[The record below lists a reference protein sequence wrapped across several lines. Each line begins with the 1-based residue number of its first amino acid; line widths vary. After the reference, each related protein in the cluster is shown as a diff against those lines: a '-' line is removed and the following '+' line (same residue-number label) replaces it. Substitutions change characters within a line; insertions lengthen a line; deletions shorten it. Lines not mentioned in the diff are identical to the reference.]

1 MEAPAA
7 LFSRTFFIIIKE
19 RPMQALQTTDNG
31 ANIRAITVL
40 IKSMKGTMS
49 PDLPISSDFGL
60 FRLNNMNKA
69 ASSSKMLKIII

>member
-40 IKSMKGTMS
+40 IKLGGSMKENVS
-49 PDLPISSDFGL
+49 PALPISSDF
-60 FRLNNMNKA
+60 
-69 ASSSKMLKIII
+69 